1 VSTFSGLNTAATALY
16 ASQRA
21 IDITGQ
27 NVANVNTDG
36 YSRQRVDLQSIG
48 GSVVPAI
55 WSTSNQVGQGVNSDS
70 VIRIRDAFLEAQAQA
85 QHATTANLSVQ
96 SATLTSVES
105 SFQEPGKTGI
115 QSMMTNMWSAW
126 SDIANHPTD
135 PGVRA
140 QLLQRT
146 ETLVGGLHSV
156 SGSLNSQWSNTRD
169 SLQTQLDD
177 VNAMSKTIADLN
189 QAIKRAT
196 AAGKPSNELQDK
208 RDVLVLHLSESVGAT
223 STPAGDGTL
232 NVTVGGVTLVAG
244 NSVLTLALSGTNAA
258 ATVSADPPVIKT
270 SPGGTPVQVGGT
282 AQGQLSSLKTII
294 PSYLDQLNAIAKQL
308 ATQVNTG
315 HGNGYDLNGV
325 KGEPMFDDGT
335 GQPPAAVTV
344 GTITAANI
352 NLRIT
357 DPDKVAAAKL
367 GPASLPVGVVSSDSD
382 NADDMYQQRLWDTG
396 ADTVYRKMIVAMGVE
411 SATALSNLGTQSVVS
426 AQVDSSRDS
435 VAGVSID
442 EEMTNMLQFQH
453 AYSAAGQLVS
463 TINSMLDDL
472 MNMVR

>member
-1 VSTFSGLNTAATALY
+1 MSTFSGLNTAATALY
-16 ASQRA
+16 AAQRA
-21 IDITGQ
+21 IDVTGQ
-27 NVANVNTDG
+27 NVANVNTEG
-36 YSRQRVDLQSIG
+36 YSRQRVNLQSIG
-48 GSVVPAI
+48 GSVVPAV
-55 WSTSNQVGQGVNSDS
+55 WSTSNQVGQGVDSDS
-70 VIRIRDAFLEAQAQA
+70 VTRIRDAFLEAQAQA
-85 QHATTANLSVQ
+85 QHAATANLTVQ

-105 SFQEPGKTGI
+105 SFQEPGATGI
-115 QSMMTNMWSAW
+115 QSMMTNMWSGW

-146 ETLVGGLHSV
+146 QTLVAGLHSV

-177 VNAMSKTIADLN
+177 VNATSKTIADLN

-196 AAGKPSNELQDK
+196 QAGKPSNELQDK
-208 RDVLVLHLSESVGAT
+208 RDVLVLHLSETVGAT

-244 NSVLTLALSGTNAA
+244 NSTLNLSLTGTNAA
-258 ATVSADPPVIKT
+258 NGVTGSPPVIKT

-282 AQGQLSSLKTII
+282 AQGQLTSLKTII
-294 PSYLDQLNAIAKQL
+294 PGYLDQLDAIAQQL
-308 ATQVNTG
+308 ATQVNAG
-315 HGNGYDLNGV
+315 HQAGYDVNGV
-325 KGEPMFDDGT
+325 PGEPMFDDGSGT
-335 GQPPAAVTV
+335 LPVTV
-344 GTITAANI
+344 GTITAANL

-357 DPDKVAAAKL
+357 DPAKVAAAGL
-367 GPASLPVGVVSSDSD
+367 DPASIGGTASADSN
-382 NADDMYQQRLWDTG
+382 NADAMYQQRLSATG

-411 SATALSNLGTQSVVS
+411 SATAQSNLGTQSVVS
-426 AQVDSSRDS
+426 AGVDTSRDS

>member
-1 VSTFSGLNTAATALY
+1 MSTVSGQNTAASALY
-16 ASQRA
+16 AAQRA
-21 IDITGQ
+21 IDVTGQ
-27 NVANVNTDG
+27 NVANVNTEG
-36 YSRQRVDLQSIG
+36 YSRQRVNLQSIG
-48 GSVVPAI
+48 SSVVPAV
-55 WSTSNQVGQGVNSDS
+55 WSTSKQVGQGVDSDS

-85 QHATTANLSVQ
+85 QHAAMANLTVQ

-115 QSMMTNMWSAW
+115 QSMMTNMWTGW

-146 ETLVGGLHSV
+146 QTLVAGLHSV

-177 VNAMSKTIADLN
+177 VNATSKTIADLN

-196 AAGKPSNELQDK
+196 QAGKPSNELQDK
-208 RDVLVLHLSESVGAT
+208 RDVLVLHLSEAVGAT

-244 NSVLTLALSGTNAA
+244 NSALSLSLTATNAA
-258 ATVSADPPVIKT
+258 ADVAGSPPVIKT
-270 SPGGTPVQVGGT
+270 TPGGTPVQVGGT
-282 AQGQLSSLKTII
+282 AQGQLTSLTTII
-294 PSYLDQLNAIAKQL
+294 PGYLDQLNAIAQQL
-308 ATQVNTG
+308 ATQVNAG
-315 HGNGYDLNGV
+315 HQAGYDVNGV
-325 KGEPMFDDGT
+325 PGEPMFDDGSGT
-335 GQPPAAVTV
+335 VPVTV

-357 DPDKVAAAKL
+357 DPDKVAAA
-367 GPASLPVGVVSSDSD
+367 GVDPATIGGAVSADSN
-382 NADDMYQQRLWDTG
+382 NADAMYQQRLWDTG
-396 ADTVYRKMIVAMGVE
+396 ADTKYRKMIVAMGVE
-411 SATALSNLGTQSVVS
+411 SATAMSNLGTQSVVTS
-426 AQVDSSRDS
+426 QVDSYRDS